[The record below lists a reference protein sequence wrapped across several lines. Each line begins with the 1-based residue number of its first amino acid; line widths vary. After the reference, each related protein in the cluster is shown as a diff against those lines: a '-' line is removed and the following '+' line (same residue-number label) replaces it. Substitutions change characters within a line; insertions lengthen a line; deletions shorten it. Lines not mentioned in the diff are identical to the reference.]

1 MKALNINKLYLP
13 ALTNIQ
19 IINSHFIERWH
30 YRMLND
36 SKRNFAFKK
45 AIGYRICQGYKTML
59 DIGCGSLILRSII
72 NEKCFDIYLSLLTN
86 HKMLS
91 CYSLYAVEYPVN
103 KIYACDY
110 SRIMSKIASE
120 VSTRNNM
127 GSLIKILNI
136 NSNDLFIPDNIDER

>member
-1 MKALNINKLYLP
+1 MKALNINKFYLP

-59 DIGCGSLILRSII
+59 DIGCGSLILRSMTKEIFFGII
-72 NEKCFDIYLSLLTN
+72 L
-86 HKMLS
+86 
-91 CYSLYAVEYPVN
+91 AV
-103 KIYACDY
+103 
-110 SRIMSKIASE
+110 
-120 VSTRNNM
+120 
-127 GSLIKILNI
+127 ILNY
-136 NSNDLFIPDNIDER
+136 